1 MDVAFSETGAVS
13 HCMVMKLPDCQ
24 GPSAQPGAQTPR
36 ARKSRADFG
45 RDDIFL
51 PFADV
56 DAARIEYGKITRN
69 WEHIGQ
75 KELNGAVAK
84 QSARARRG

>member
-36 ARKSRADFG
+36 ARKSRAASVGMTFSYLS
-45 RDDIFL
+45 RML
-51 PFADV
+51 MQ
-56 DAARIEYGKITRN
+56 RE
-69 WEHIGQ
+69 
-75 KELNGAVAK
+75 
-84 QSARARRG
+84 